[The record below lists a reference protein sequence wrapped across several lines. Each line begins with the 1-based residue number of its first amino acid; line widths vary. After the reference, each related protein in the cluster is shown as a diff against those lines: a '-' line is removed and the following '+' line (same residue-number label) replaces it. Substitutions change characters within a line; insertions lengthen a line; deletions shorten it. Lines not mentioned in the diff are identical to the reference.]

1 MRFATTVFM
10 GCLLLSGSIE
20 VAFADDGGWE
30 RKFRSLPDS
39 SRMREYMKVLSAH
52 PHHVGSP
59 YDRQNAEWILAQF
72 RSWGLDA
79 RIEEFTVLFP
89 TPAERAVEL
98 VAPSAFT
105 ARLNE
110 PPLAADPTSG
120 QQSEQL
126 PTYNAYS
133 ADGDITAPLVYANYG
148 TAEDYETLDENGISV
163 RGAIV
168 ITRYGGAWRGVK
180 PKLAAEHGAVGCI
193 IYSDPVDDGYS
204 EGDVYPK
211 GPYRPEFG
219 VQRGS
224 VIDMAYYPGDPLTPG
239 IGATKEAKRL
249 NLAEA
254 KTITKIP
261 VLPISYGDARPLL
274 EAIDGV
280 VAPISWRG
288 SLPITYHIGPGPA
301 RVRLKVRAHWDSKP
315 VYDVIGVIHGSTL
328 PGEWV
333 VRGNH
338 HDAWVNG
345 AEDPVSGLVALLEE
359 ARAMGELAR
368 EGWKPKR
375 TILFCAWDGEEEGLL
390 GSTEW
395 GEAHAAELREKAV
408 LYINSDGNGRGYF
421 GCAGSQS
428 LERFVNDVIGDITD
442 PETGLTVLQRARMR
456 RIKSAAG
463 ADRAAARS
471 STSVPIGALG
481 SGSDYTVFLDHLGIS
496 SLNVGYGGEDG
507 GGIYHSIYDS
517 FSWYTRF
524 SDTSFAYG
532 RSLAQT
538 AGTMVMRFADA
549 DILPFSF
556 AEQLTAVTKY
566 ADDVEKLAAS
576 IRTGIEEKNSLIREG
591 VYAATR
597 DPRRPKP
604 APVAE
609 PVPPYLNFTP
619 LKNAIA
625 ALATATGR
633 AVTAAGAYR
642 GTGKGAPPGLNKQLV
657 QAERAFTLKDGSKG
671 RDWFEHQ
678 LYAPG
683 AYSGYGVK
691 TLPAV
696 REAVEQ
702 KRWAEAEKAIV
713 SLAGVL
719 IREADVLDGVAG
731 LYEKAAR

>member
-1 MRFATTVFM
+1 MRIAKNALI
-10 GCLLLSGSIE
+10 GCILLAGIAAPARSG
-20 VAFADDGGWE
+20 DGPWE
-30 RKFRSLPDS
+30 ARFRNLPDPA
-39 SRMREYMKVLSAH
+39 RMREYMKLLSAR

-59 YDRQNAEWILAQF
+59 YDRENAEWILERF

-98 VAPSAFT
+98 VAPTAFT
-105 ARLNE
+105 ARLSE
-110 PPLAADPTSG
+110 PPLAADPTSA
-120 QQSEQL
+120 QQAEQL

-133 ADGDITAPLVYANYG
+133 ADGDVTAPLVYVNYG
-148 TAEDYETLDENGISV
+148 TAEDYETLEEYGISV

-193 IYSDPVDDGYS
+193 IYSDPSDDGYT

-211 GPYRPEFG
+211 GPYRPEYG

-224 VIDMAYYPGDPLTPG
+224 VIDMAYHPGDPLTPG
-239 IGATKEAKRL
+239 VGATRDAKRL
-249 NLAEA
+249 SLSEA

-274 EAIDGV
+274 EAIDGT
-280 VAPISWRG
+280 VAPEPWRG

-301 RVRLKVRAHWDSKP
+301 KVRLTVKSRWDSKP
-315 VYDVIGVIHGSTL
+315 VYDVIGVLRGSTL

-333 VRGNH
+333 IRGNH

-359 ARAMGELAR
+359 ARAMGELSR

-375 TILFCAWDGEEEGLL
+375 TIVFCAWDGEEEGLL

-408 LYINSDGNGRGYF
+408 LYVNSDGNGRGYF

-428 LERFVNDVIGDITD
+428 LERFVNGVIADVSD
-442 PETGLTVLQRARMR
+442 PETGLTVLQRARLR
-456 RIKSAAG
+456 RIKG
-463 ADRAAARS
+463 ASGAERTAARS
-471 STSVPIGALG
+471 SLSVPIGALG

-496 SLNVGYGGEDG
+496 SLNLGYGGEDG

-524 SDTSFAYG
+524 SDTSFAYA
-532 RSLAQT
+532 RTLAQT

-549 DILPFSF
+549 EVLPFSF
-556 AEQLTAVTKY
+556 AEQLTAITKY
-566 ADDVEKLAAS
+566 ADEVEKLALT
-576 IRTGIEEKNSLIREG
+576 IRTGVEEKNTLIKEG
-591 VYAATR
+591 AFAATL
-597 DPRRPKP
+597 DPRRPRP
-604 APVAE
+604 APSVE
-609 PVPPYLNFTP
+609 QVPPYLNFSP

-625 ALATATGR
+625 SLSAATARG
-633 AVTAAGAYR
+633 ASAAEAFKGS
-642 GTGKGAPPGLNKQLV
+642 GKPVPRELNARLV
-657 QAERAFTLKDGSKG
+657 QAERAFTLKDAGTG
-671 RDWFEHQ
+671 RSWFEHQ

-696 REAVEQ
+696 REAIEQ
-702 KRWAEAEKAIV
+702 KRWADAEKAIV
-713 SLAGVL
+713 MLSGVIAREAGVVNG
-719 IREADVLDGVAG
+719 IAD
-731 LYEKAAR
+731 LYAEAAR